1 MTTLARL
8 LSDYLL
14 VAVAIS
20 FTAGIGLSGL
30 HAAPLSQLNPLGA
43 VIFSVLFF
51 LYLLGRR
58 TAALLSLLILFL
70 FLGMLYGQLS
80 CRPPGEANHIYNLI
94 EKKREV
100 VAIGTLLSMTTF
112 DGENSQARIALH
124 SLRSAEDP
132 FFRGV
137 SGIVLVRLKGQWP
150 ADILP
155 GMRLVMRVSLQRP
168 FSYSSPGSFDYPSY
182 LARQDIRISGIIS
195 TPLYLHRIEEQ
206 TTLLHRL
213 RFVPENLRHTIGIA
227 IDRSVQPPLQGIYR
241 ALLIGDQTQ
250 VDDKTRELFR
260 DSGCMHI
267 LSISG
272 LHFAI
277 IATLLFV
284 ILFFLLR
291 RWPWLILRFN
301 VRKIAMLLC
310 LPPLCFYALLAGMNT
325 PVLRSLIMSCTTIL
339 ALCTDR
345 RKSICTLLALA
356 ALIILL
362 ANPQALFTVSF
373 QLSFAAVAV
382 ITLISPE
389 LRAIARV
396 DNGKDEEKSY
406 RLRLRRWAM
415 TALLVSGVASL
426 GTAPLLLYHFNQV
439 SLIAPLTNLVVEPLV
454 CLWSLPLG
462 LLSCLV
468 LPVSPAFSTLLLEIG
483 GPGLA
488 VSLKVMDLCTALP
501 FSAVWLPTPGLW
513 LIAAF
518 YASLGLLVLNM
529 RRNNPVPLK
538 IMGLFACTVL
548 LLVFPPYE
556 LTKKL
561 KKELIVTFLD
571 VGQGSATLLEF
582 PGGYRILIDGGG
594 SSFSARTVGETVI
607 APFLWQKGIT
617 SLDQIIV
624 THPDADHYNGI
635 PFLIRHFSPRL
646 LWTNTRS
653 GHDRFY
659 QELLAEAE
667 RLGVQ
672 VFVPD
677 AGEQVG
683 SQDKGVLRCLS
694 NLAEGAGSKG
704 RGEEGAGNDRG
715 LVLQAMMG
723 DFSILFPG
731 DISLSGEKQLIEN
744 EDAASTMLLSPHHG
758 SKTSNSRDFLSAVH
772 PRFMLVSASQGRSMF
787 FPHPGLERQCS
798 SLGIAMLTTAR
809 SGTIT
814 AVTDGSHLRLS
825 GYKRPG
831 TGLGEPGQREKAL
844 AEVTAL
850 AETLPHPPSPAVTP
864 R

>member
-1 MTTLARL
+1 
-8 LSDYLL
+8 
-14 VAVAIS
+14 
-20 FTAGIGLSGL
+20 
-30 HAAPLSQLNPLGA
+30 
-43 VIFSVLFF
+43 
-51 LYLLGRR
+51 
-58 TAALLSLLILFL
+58 
-70 FLGMLYGQLS
+70 
-80 CRPPGEANHIYNLI
+80 
-94 EKKREV
+94 
-100 VAIGTLLSMTTF
+100 
-112 DGENSQARIALH
+112 
-124 SLRSAEDP
+124 
-132 FFRGV
+132 
-137 SGIVLVRLKGQWP
+137 
-150 ADILP
+150 
-155 GMRLVMRVSLQRP
+155 
-168 FSYSSPGSFDYPSY
+168 
-182 LARQDIRISGIIS
+182 
-195 TPLYLHRIEEQ
+195 
-206 TTLLHRL
+206 
-213 RFVPENLRHTIGIA
+213 
-227 IDRSVQPPLQGIYR
+227 
-241 ALLIGDQTQ
+241 
-250 VDDKTRELFR
+250 
-260 DSGCMHI
+260 
-267 LSISG
+267 
-272 LHFAI
+272 
-277 IATLLFV
+277 
-284 ILFFLLR
+284 
-291 RWPWLILRFN
+291 
-301 VRKIAMLLC
+301 
-310 LPPLCFYALLAGMNT
+310 
-325 PVLRSLIMSCTTIL
+325 
-339 ALCTDR
+339 
-345 RKSICTLLALA
+345 
-356 ALIILL
+356 
-362 ANPQALFTVSF
+362 
-373 QLSFAAVAV
+373 
-382 ITLISPE
+382 
-389 LRAIARV
+389 
-396 DNGKDEEKSY
+396 
-406 RLRLRRWAM
+406 
-415 TALLVSGVASL
+415 
-426 GTAPLLLYHFNQV
+426 
-439 SLIAPLTNLVVEPLV
+439 
-454 CLWSLPLG
+454 
-462 LLSCLV
+462 
-468 LPVSPAFSTLLLEIG
+468 
-483 GPGLA
+483 
-488 VSLKVMDLCTALP
+488 
-501 FSAVWLPTPGLW
+501 
-513 LIAAF
+513 
-518 YASLGLLVLNM
+518 
-529 RRNNPVPLK
+529 
-538 IMGLFACTVL
+538 MGLFACTVL

-694 NLAEGAGSKG
+694 NLAEEAGSKG

-731 DISLSGEKQLIEN
+731 DISLSGERQLIEN

-758 SKTSNSRDFLSAVH
+758 SKTSNSQDFLSAVH

-798 SLGIAMLTTAR
+798 SLGISMLTTAR

-831 TGLGEPGQREKAL
+831 TGLGEPGQREKTL